1 MKFSLKK
8 LLTSPI
14 APDKEGKE
22 NFFIDIIKFII
33 LAAIFV
39 IPFRMYV
46 AEPYIVSGASMF
58 PTFDTGHYLII
69 DKFTHR
75 IGGLERGD
83 VVVFKYPNDP
93 SKFFI
98 KRIIGLPGETLK
110 IEKKI
115 VSVKKVGAT
124 EFTELDEPYT
134 NNKLQSDM
142 EMALDADMYFVMGDN
157 RGNSSDS
164 RIWGPLRKDLIKG
177 EPLLRLYPLDVL
189 ATEPG
194 DYDRDTN

>member
-39 IPFRMYV
+39 IPFRIYV
-46 AEPYIVSGASMF
+46 AEPYIVQGASMF

-83 VVVFKYPNDP
+83 VIVFKYPNDP

-98 KRIIGLPGETLK
+98 KRIIALPGETIK
-110 IEKKI
+110 IENKI

-134 NNKLQSDM
+134 NNKLQSNM
-142 EMALDADMYFVMGDN
+142 EMTLEADMFFVMGDN

-164 RIWGPLRKDLIKG
+164 RIWGPLNKDNIKG
-177 EPLLRLYPLDVL
+177 EPLLRLYPFDAL
-189 ATEPG
+189 AAEPG
-194 DYDRDTN
+194 DFDRETN